1 MILITGAAGMV
12 GCAVISEFSRR
23 GIQTRAFIHNYKD
36 EQKVISVGATEVY
49 IGDMTNGAE
58 VDAALEGADSIY
70 YICNAA
76 NPREDTIG
84 KLLIDCAL
92 DAGGIYFVYHSVL
105 HSIEPNLI
113 HHQKKLKVEQML
125 IESGLPYTIIQPAV
139 FMQTLVPAIASVKEG
154 GALKQKFFTSRETTM
169 SFIDVKDMARAAAE
183 IVASGR
189 FIDATVEL
197 CAPGRLTLTDVEEAF
212 AQAHGNEVVSEFIE
226 DEDFLKTAHIDKDSY
241 EGEALLKM
249 FDHYNTNGFNGNSAI
264 ASYILKKPPKTLAE
278 FLNEEFAKEYS

>member
-49 IGDMTNGAE
+49 IGDMTNAAD
-58 VDAALEGADSIY
+58 VDAALEGADAIY
-70 YICNAA
+70 YICSAA
-76 NPREDTIG
+76 NPNEDTIG
-84 KLLIDCAL
+84 KLLIECAMS
-92 DAGGIYFVYHSVL
+92 AGGIYFVYHSVL
-105 HSIEPNLI
+105 HSIDPNLI
-113 HHQKKLKVEQML
+113 HHQKKLKVEQMV
-125 IESGLPYTIIQPAV
+125 IESGLKYTIIQPAV
-139 FMQTLVPAIASVKEG
+139 FMQTLLPAVEEVKDSG
-154 GALKQKFFTSRETTM
+154 ILRQKFFTSRETTM
-169 SFIDVKDMARAAAE
+169 SFIDVNDMARAAAE

-189 FIDATVEL
+189 FIDAIVEL

-212 AQAHGNEVVSEFIE
+212 SEAHGNEVMSEFIS
-226 DEDFLKTAHIDKDSY
+226 DEEFLNAAHIEKESY
-241 EGEALLKM
+241 QAEVLLKM